1 MERATAIGARTFAAM
16 HDVGVEKSEIT
27 ADVASR
33 LIAEQ
38 FPQWS
43 HLAVTPVELDGW
55 DNTTFRLGDDLSV
68 RLPSGDG
75 YVRQVEKEHRW
86 LPVLAPR
93 LPLPIPQPVARGVP
107 GCGFPRPW
115 SVYRWLPGR
124 HATVERIGDLRELAV
139 TLADFL
145 VALQAVDATGGPTP
159 QPYGDRGGPVS
170 WWDSYTRW
178 AIACVADEMDASVLT
193 EAWEASLAV
202 PTWDA
207 SPVWVHGDV
216 TASNLLVND
225 RRLSAVIDFG
235 SSGVGDPACDL
246 AFAWTFLYGSSRQA
260 YRERLAVDDATWVRG
275 RGWALWKA
283 LVIHAEA
290 RAADPAAVERAGLQF
305 GWRMNARAVIS
316 EVLSDVASGGRRV
329 PHGPVRGR

>member
-1 MERATAIGARTFAAM
+1 M
-16 HDVGVEKSEIT
+16 
-27 ADVASR
+27 
-33 LIAEQ
+33 
-38 FPQWS
+38 
-43 HLAVTPVELDGW
+43 
-55 DNTTFRLGDDLSV
+55 
-68 RLPSGDG
+68 
-75 YVRQVEKEHRW
+75 
-86 LPVLAPR
+86 
-93 LPLPIPQPVARGVP
+93 
-107 GCGFPRPW
+107 
-115 SVYRWLPGR
+115 YRWLPGR

-246 AFAWTFLYGSSRQA
+246 AFAWTFLYGPSRQA

-316 EVLSDVASGGRRV
+316 EVLSDVASGGRV